1 MINESPI
8 QTFVKTEQ
16 ILNEFHLQMLSRN
29 AKNLYSTVWNRFK
42 KTTQK
47 SLWMYDKDIASR
59 SRMTPKQLPSAQAEL
74 VRAALIHIT
83 PGAVQTNYELLPT
96 EADDTQD

>member
-8 QTFVKTEQ
+8 QTFVKAEQ
-16 ILNEFHLQMLSRN
+16 ILNPFHLEMLSRN

-47 SLWMYDKDIASR
+47 TLWMYDRDVAIR
-59 SRMTPKQLPSAQAEL
+59 SRTTPEQLATAQAEL
-74 VRAALIHIT
+74 VRAGLIHIT
-83 PGAVQTNYELLPT
+83 PGAVQTNYELLPI